1 MINNKIP
8 ILYSFRRCP
17 YAMRTRIFLLLSNIK
32 VEIREVKLSSKPKE
46 MIDISKKGTVPVM
59 LLPNQ
64 KVIDESIEI
73 MDWALDLSDPLDINY
88 KNKIHEKETKEVLKI
103 FEGEF
108 KHHLDRYKYFSRYNN
123 ENRLINKEE
132 HRNIALENLK
142 IIENK
147 LNKNYPWIFGKKISY
162 LDIAILP
169 FVRQYRIADIN
180 WFDNNMDLINVS
192 KWLQEFLE
200 WDVFID
206 SMKKIKLWGPS
217 DSPTYF
223 GNQVE

>member
-1 MINNKIP
+1 MW
-8 ILYSFRRCP
+8 S
-17 YAMRTRIFLLLSNIK
+17 
-32 VEIREVKLSSKPKE
+32 
-46 MIDISKKGTVPVM
+46 PV
-59 LLPNQ
+59 
-64 KVIDESIEI
+64 
-73 MDWALDLSDPLDINY
+73 
-88 KNKIHEKETKEVLKI
+88 I

-123 ENRLINKEE
+123 ENRLNNKEE

-206 SMKKIKLWGPS
+206 SMKKFKLWGPS

>member
-1 MINNKIP
+1 MIDNKIP

-17 YAMRTRIFLLLSNIK
+17 YAMRTRIFLLISNIK
-32 VEIREVKLSSKPKE
+32 VEIREVKLSNKPKE

-73 MDWALDLSDPLDINY
+73 MDWALDLSDPFDINY
-88 KNKIHEKETKEVLKI
+88 KKKIHEKEIKEILKV

-108 KHHLDRYKYFSRYNN
+108 KYHLDRYKYFSRYNN
-123 ENRLINKEE
+123 ENRLNNKEE

-147 LNKNYPWIFGKKISY
+147 LNKNYPWIFGEKISY

-180 WFDNNMDLINVS
+180 WFDNNMDLIKVRN
-192 KWLQEFLE
+192 WLQGFLE
-200 WDVFID
+200 WDIFID
-206 SMKKIKLWGPS
+206 SMKKYKLWDPN